1 MTGVEKM
8 FVIHI
13 YDKRLISREF
23 PGGPVVRPLTA
34 EGLGSILGQETK
46 IPQAGSMDKKKNLLL
61 RIYIKNFYK
70 SVTKRQIMH
79 LQLSKY
85 ISNRYIT

>member
-1 MTGVEKM
+1 MEKM

-46 IPQAGSMDKKKNLLL
+46 IPKAGSMDKKKT
-61 RIYIKNFYK
+61 YY
-70 SVTKRQIMH
+70 
-79 LQLSKY
+79 
-85 ISNRYIT
+85 